1 MYNGAMYPLGKLTS
15 RQRIVQAAQQEL
27 LDSGILGLRMEVV
40 AEKAEVSV
48 PLIYKYYGNRDG
60 LLTEVLSRLYDGDS
74 YQKLSAY
81 ADIFVEMQ
89 NPSLDDIAILFATVQ
104 QDFRMPGRWQRLQI
118 LAASVEIPE
127 LQTRLA
133 AIHLQHQAQVI
144 SFLQVALT
152 KVASQQPGHTEA
164 SIRAAVSLAPA
175 LASLIMTQ
183 SFGSVL
189 DDLVDIKVRE
199 AAAEEMKVLLRL
211 IINSVIT
218 AGTQT
223 AVDSPHGS

>member
-1 MYNGAMYPLGKLTS
+1 MYNVSMYSVGRQTS
-15 RQRIVQAAQQEL
+15 RERIIHATQQEL

-60 LLTEVLSRLYDGDS
+60 LLTEVLTRLYDRDS

-81 ADIFVEMQ
+81 ADIFVEMP
-89 NPSLDDIAILFATVQ
+89 NPSIDDIAILFATVQ
-104 QDFRMPGRWQRLQI
+104 QEFRSPGRWQRLQI
-118 LAASVEIPE
+118 LAASVELPE
-127 LQTRLA
+127 LQKRLA
-133 AIHLQHQAQVI
+133 AIHLQHQKHVI

-152 KVASQQPGHTEA
+152 TVVSQQPGHTEA
-164 SIRAAVSLAPA
+164 SIRAAVSLAPP

-189 DDLVDIKVRE
+189 DDLIDIKDRE

-211 IINSVIT
+211 IINSVVT
-218 AGTQT
+218 AGAQT
-223 AVDSPHGS
+223 TVDSQQGS

>member
-1 MYNGAMYPLGKLTS
+1 MYPVGKLTS

-48 PLIYKYYGNRDG
+48 PLIYKYYGSRDG

-74 YQKLSAY
+74 YEKLSAY
-81 ADIFVEMQ
+81 SEVFIEMK
-89 NPSLDDIAILFATVQ
+89 NPTIDDIAILFATVQ
-104 QDFRMPGRWQRLQI
+104 QEFRMPGRWQRLQI
-118 LAASVEIPE
+118 LAASVELPE
-127 LQTRLA
+127 LQKRMAT
-133 AIHLQHQAQVI
+133 IHLRHQKLVI
-144 SFLQVALT
+144 SFLTIALT
-152 KVASQQPGHTEA
+152 AVVSQQPDHTDA
-164 SIRAAVSLAPA
+164 SIRAAVSLAPP

-189 DDLVDIKVRE
+189 DDLVDIKDRE

-218 AGTQT
+218 AGAQT
-223 AVDSPHGS
+223 TVDSHHGS

>member
-1 MYNGAMYPLGKLTS
+1 MYNLPMHPVGKLTS
-15 RQRIVQAAQQEL
+15 RQRIVQATQKEL

-60 LLTEVLSRLYDGDS
+60 LLTEVLSQLYDGDN

-81 ADIFVEMQ
+81 ADVFVEME
-89 NPSLDDIAILFATVQ
+89 NPSIDDIAILFATVQ
-104 QDFRMPGRWQRLQI
+104 QEFRIPSRWQRLQI
-118 LAASVEIPE
+118 LAASVELPE

-133 AIHLQHQAQVI
+133 EIHLRHQKLVI
-144 SFLQVALT
+144 SFLADALT
-152 KVASQQPGHTEA
+152 TVVSRQPGHTDA
-164 SIRAAVSLAPA
+164 SIEAAVALAPP

-189 DDLVDIKVRE
+189 DDLVDIKDRE
-199 AAAEEMKVLLRL
+199 AASEEMKVLLRL

-218 AGTQT
+218 AGSK
-223 AVDSPHGS
+223 SP

>member
-1 MYNGAMYPLGKLTS
+1 MYPVGKLTS
-15 RQRIVQAAQQEL
+15 RQRILRATQQEL
-27 LDSGILGLRMEVV
+27 LESGILGLRMEVV

-48 PLIYKYYGNRDG
+48 PLIYKYYGSRDG

-81 ADIFVEMQ
+81 ADVFVEMQ
-89 NPSLDDIAILFATVQ
+89 NPSVDDIAILFATVQ
-104 QDFRMPGRWQRLQI
+104 EEFRMPGRWQRLQI
-118 LAASVEIPE
+118 LAASVELPE

-133 AIHLQHQAQVI
+133 AIHLEHQKHVI
-144 SFLQVALT
+144 SFLTIALT
-152 KVASQQPGHTEA
+152 AVVSQQPDHTDA
-164 SIRAAVSLAPA
+164 DIKAAVALAPS

-189 DDLVDIKVRE
+189 DDLVDIEARE
-199 AAAEEMKVLLRL
+199 AAAEDMKDLLRL

-218 AGTQT
+218 VGAQST
-223 AVDSPHGS
+223 VDSPHGS

>member
-1 MYNGAMYPLGKLTS
+1 MYNRAMHPVGKLTS
-15 RQRIVQAAQQEL
+15 RQRIIRATQQEL
-27 LDSGILGLRMEVV
+27 LESGILGLRMEVV

-48 PLIYKYYGNRDG
+48 PLIYKYYGSRDG
-60 LLTEVLSRLYDGDS
+60 LLTEVLTRLYDGDS

-81 ADIFVEMQ
+81 ANIFVEMQ
-89 NPSLDDIAILFATVQ
+89 KPSLDDIAILFATVQ
-104 QDFRMPGRWQRLQI
+104 QEFRMPGRWQRLQI

-127 LQTRLA
+127 LQTRIA
-133 AIHLQHQAQVI
+133 EIHLQHQAQVI

-164 SIRAAVSLAPA
+164 SIRAAVSLAPP

-189 DDLVDIKVRE
+189 DDLIELEDRE
-199 AAAEEMKVLLRL
+199 AASEEMRVLLRL

-218 AGTQT
+218 AGAETT
-223 AVDSPHGS
+223 VDSPHGS

>member
-1 MYNGAMYPLGKLTS
+1 MYPLGKLTS

-81 ADIFVEMQ
+81 ADVFVEMQ
-89 NPSLDDIAILFATVQ
+89 NPSPDDIAILFATVQ
-104 QDFRMPGRWQRLQI
+104 QEFRMPGRWQRLQI

-127 LQTRLA
+127 LQTRIA
-133 AIHLQHQAQVI
+133 EIHLQHQAQVI
-144 SFLQVALT
+144 NFLQVALT
-152 KVASQQPGHTEA
+152 KVAFQQPGHTEA
-164 SIRAAVSLAPA
+164 SIRAAVSLAPP

-189 DDLVDIKVRE
+189 DDLVDIKDRE
-199 AAAEEMKVLLRL
+199 AAADDMKVLLRL
-211 IINSVIT
+211 IIDSVLT
-218 AGTQT
+218 AGKK
-223 AVDSPHGS
+223 SS